1 MGLKGRRRAA
11 RPPLRPSTEE
21 ILADLRDPLPPGRL
35 EWGLP
40 TRCPRCHEWGYLDRL
55 DLVERLMQL
64 HCPTC
69 RFHWEITE
77 AQIEAASTSA
87 RGRDNPDS

>member
-1 MGLKGRRRAA
+1 MARFPRRRPPEPVR
-11 RPPLRPSTEE
+11 RPTNEE

-40 TRCPRCHEWGYLDRL
+40 TRCPQCEGWGYLDRL
-55 DLVERLMQL
+55 DLVDRVMQL

-69 RFHWEITE
+69 HFRWEISE
-77 AQIEAASTSA
+77 DQIDAINAVGGSSAS
-87 RGRDNPDS
+87 